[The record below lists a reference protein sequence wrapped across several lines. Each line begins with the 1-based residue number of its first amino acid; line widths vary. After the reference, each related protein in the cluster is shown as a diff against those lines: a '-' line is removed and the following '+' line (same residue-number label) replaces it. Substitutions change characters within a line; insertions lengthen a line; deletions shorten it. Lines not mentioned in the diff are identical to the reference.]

1 MAKRIVEKTKQK
13 KTYKNKKKI
22 RTVKGNNNYFKI
34 KG

>member
-22 RTVKGNNNYFKI
+22 RTVKGNKNYFNI